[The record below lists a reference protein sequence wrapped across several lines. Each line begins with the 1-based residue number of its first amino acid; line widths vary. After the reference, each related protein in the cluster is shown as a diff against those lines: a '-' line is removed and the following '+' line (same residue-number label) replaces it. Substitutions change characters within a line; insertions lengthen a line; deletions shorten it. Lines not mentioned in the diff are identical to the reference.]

1 MGYFLLKRVCLILL
15 RPPCNPPLLVVC
27 VGGWVGGWGGI
38 SLPLSIAAGT
48 PPKNRKKKKVE
59 VVQLLPSRGHS
70 VPFRPTVPPLQVVP
84 SFACSVSSLSQ
95 SPGF

>member
-27 VGGWVGGWGGI
+27 VCGEGGGAI